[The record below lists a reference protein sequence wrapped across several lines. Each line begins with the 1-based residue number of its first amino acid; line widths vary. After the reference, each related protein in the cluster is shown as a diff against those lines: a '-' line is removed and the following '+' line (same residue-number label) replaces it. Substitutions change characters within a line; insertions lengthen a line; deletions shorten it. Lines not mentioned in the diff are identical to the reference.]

1 MIQGSLDSPPGSS
14 SNNAGKFPGFGPS
27 SFPGRY
33 RSKDFEIHNLSIEK
47 SAPTCDK
54 AMASL
59 LGSKSV
65 NGLRLTQ
72 ALWSKS
78 ENLLMTTSHAL
89 CTAEHFLSAAR
100 SLLQERGDDFSELKS
115 FLLQVDQAIGISQ
128 LLLMGT
134 LDNFTLSERSEILE
148 KSSVNESLKGSLPSS
163 PLLDNQWGYD

>member
-1 MIQGSLDSPPGSS
+1 
-14 SNNAGKFPGFGPS
+14 
-27 SFPGRY
+27 
-33 RSKDFEIHNLSIEK
+33 
-47 SAPTCDK
+47 
-54 AMASL
+54 MASL

-134 LDNFTLSERSEILE
+134 LDNFTLSERV
-148 KSSVNESLKGSLPSS
+148 K
-163 PLLDNQWGYD
+163 Y